1 MGCDEMSI
9 IQNELIQSIEGIQP
23 LQGKV
28 AIVTG
33 GSRGIGST
41 IAKELAK
48 KGAHIVINYNTS
60 KASADSVIEE
70 IENFGGVALACQA
83 DVSILDN
90 AHHLIET
97 TKNHFGKVDIL
108 INNAGITRDRTFKK
122 LSEEEWYEV
131 INVNLNSIYHTTSAV
146 INSMLEQ
153 KFGRIINI
161 SSIIGQ
167 AGGFGQTNY
176 SASKAGMIGFTKS
189 LALETAKNGVT
200 VNAVCPGYIE
210 TEMSAAIPDKIM
222 DQLLAKIPMQRLGS
236 TSEVAEAVLFLATS
250 SYITGQCIN
259 VNGGVYM

>member
-1 MGCDEMSI
+1 MSI
-9 IQNELIQSIEGIQP
+9 SQIELIHQNEDTYSLK
-23 LQGKV
+23 GKV

-48 KGAHIVINYNTS
+48 KGANVVINYNTS
-60 KASADSVIEE
+60 KTSAYSVIEE
-70 IENFGGVALACQA
+70 IEFLGGSAVAFQT
-83 DVSILDN
+83 DVSNLDE
-90 AHHLIET
+90 AHSLVEET
-97 TKNHFGKVDIL
+97 ISQYGRVDIL

-122 LSEEEWYEV
+122 LSKHEWDDV

-146 INSMLEQ
+146 INTMLEQ
-153 KFGRIINI
+153 KYGRIINI

-176 SASKAGMIGFTKS
+176 SAAKSGMIGFTKS
-189 LALETAKNGVT
+189 LALETAKSGVT
-200 VNAVCPGYIE
+200 VNAICPGYIE
-210 TEMSAAIPDKIM
+210 TEMAAAIPAKVM
-222 DQLLAKIPMQRLGS
+222 DNLLAKIPMQRLG
-236 TSEVAEAVLFLATS
+236 TTAEVAEAVLFLANS

>member
-1 MGCDEMSI
+1 MSI
-9 IQNELIQSIEGIQP
+9 IEKQIVEQNEDTLK

-33 GSRGIGST
+33 GSRGIGAV

-48 KGAHIVINYNTS
+48 KGATVVVNFNQ
-60 KASADSVIEE
+60 SAEHAEALVEDIES
-70 IENFGGVALACQA
+70 FGGTALACKA
-83 DVSILDN
+83 DVSNIEEAKTLV
-90 AHHLIET
+90 ET
-97 TKNHFGKVDIL
+97 TRNKFGKVDIL

-122 LSEEEWYEV
+122 LSEEEWNEV

-146 INSMLEQ
+146 IHSMLDQ
-153 KFGRIINI
+153 KYGRIINI

-176 SASKAGMIGFTKS
+176 STSKAGMVGFTKS

-210 TEMSAAIPDKIM
+210 TEMSAVIPENILE
-222 DQLLAKIPMQRLGS
+222 QIVSKIPMKRLGQP
-236 TSEVAEAVLFLATS
+236 SEIAEAVLFLIS
-250 SYITGQCIN
+250 GDYITGQCIN
-259 VNGGVYM
+259 VNGGAYM